1 MPATIVKDEEDEPLP
16 KKGKFR
22 PAEVVRGGMTFG
34 VVLVES
40 TWSADQPH
48 GLRPF
53 PGGGRKQS
61 KSSCHCS
68 HLALEHAT
76 ETNQHENKCWE
87 SIAKWS
93 AYEHQLSIYKEQHK
107 LYMAVVLKEVI
118 AKGDILDAFPKYAKD
133 QKHVVSEEVWKLHP
147 TAEHFKGT
155 KKEPTH
161 PLAANK
167 IGKNDEIFL
176 RRLRLVLPSC
186 LPCGLACKPYQH
198 VQEQKTT
205 AVLLH

>member
-61 KSSCHCS
+61 KSCCHCA
-68 HLALEHAT
+68 HLPLEHAT
-76 ETNQHENKCWE
+76 ERVVVVAASSLRVHFTFHDGE
-87 SIAKWS
+87 S
-93 AYEHQLSIYKEQHK
+93 
-107 LYMAVVLKEVI
+107 VLFF
-118 AKGDILDAFPKYAKD
+118 ADDR
-133 QKHVVSEEVWKLHP
+133 
-147 TAEHFKGT
+147 
-155 KKEPTH
+155 
-161 PLAANK
+161 N
-167 IGKNDEIFL
+167 
-176 RRLRLVLPSC
+176 
-186 LPCGLACKPYQH
+186 
-198 VQEQKTT
+198 
-205 AVLLH
+205 